1 MPKKSD
7 RRVPLPAGLLPLL
20 SQPQLETYY
29 GVSDWTV
36 LKWIRKGLPEEP
48 FEGGGRRFDLLKVR
62 AWMAENDP
70 EFADED
76 RAGDADAPQ
85 LVAAGA

>member
-7 RRVPLPAGLLPLL
+7 RVVALPAGLLPLL

-29 GVSDWTV
+29 GVSDWKV
-36 LKWIRKGLPEEP
+36 LRWMEAGMPVEP
-48 FEGGGRRFDLLKVR
+48 FAAGGRRFDPLKVR

-76 RAGDADAPQ
+76 AEEPS
-85 LVAAGA
+85 LVAASA

>member
-20 SQPQLETYY
+20 SQKELETYY

-36 LKWIRKGLPEEP
+36 LQWIDAGMPTEP
-48 FEGGGRRFDLLKVR
+48 FEGRGRRFDLDKVR
-62 AWMAENDP
+62 AWHAT
-70 EFADED
+70 
-76 RAGDADAPQ
+76 RTQQ
-85 LVAAGA
+85 LAATA

>member
-20 SQPQLETYY
+20 TQPELETYY

-36 LKWIRKGLPEEP
+36 LQWIERGMPVERLKTTGQKKEI
-48 FEGGGRRFDLLKVR
+48 RRFDLNEVR
-62 AWMAENDP
+62 AWMAEQD
-70 EFADED
+70 
-76 RAGDADAPQ
+76 Q
-85 LVAAGA
+85 LATAS

>member
-20 SQPQLETYY
+20 SQKELETYY

-36 LKWIRKGLPEEP
+36 LQWIKEGLPVEP
-48 FEGGGRRFDLLKVR
+48 MKTTGTQKTVRRFDLTEVK
-62 AWMAENDP
+62 AWMAER
-70 EFADED
+70 E
-76 RAGDADAPQ
+76 
-85 LVAAGA
+85 LAAAS

>member
-20 SQPQLETYY
+20 TQPELETYY

-36 LKWIRKGLPEEP
+36 LQWIKDGMPVKRLKTTGQKKEV
-48 FEGGGRRFDLLKVR
+48 RRFDLTEVE
-62 AWMAENDP
+62 AWMAEH
-70 EFADED
+70 E
-76 RAGDADAPQ
+76 Q
-85 LVAAGA
+85 LAASA